1 MHFILRAL
9 LLEMPIEE
17 HMLENSVLDLDT
29 TQREENASN
38 LYTADAEAMKTTSN
52 HETSA
57 RGDASTY

>member
-1 MHFILRAL
+1 
-9 LLEMPIEE
+9 
-17 HMLENSVLDLDT
+17 MLENSVLDLDT

-57 RGDASTY
+57 RGDARFKEVAAKSDSSR